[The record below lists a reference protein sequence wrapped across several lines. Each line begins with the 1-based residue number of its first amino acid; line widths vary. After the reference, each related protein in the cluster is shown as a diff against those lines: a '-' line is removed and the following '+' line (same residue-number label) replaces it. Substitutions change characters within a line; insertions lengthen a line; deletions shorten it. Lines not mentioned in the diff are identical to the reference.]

1 MVNFV
6 AGASVNLATATA
18 KQGEAKVKKFTATL
32 YNEVVARTVRRQSD
46 VTQACMI
53 AMNGVLS

>member
-6 AGASVNLATATA
+6 AGASVKHLATA